1 MEIQTFDPVKFSNAE
16 NQFLLENLGVATV
29 VALRRV
35 SPPVNPKAVKPILD
49 RVNDLI
55 ELERVDGV
63 KWVGVERLKQSINK
77 WFEQNSKW
85 KNDYERSGKR
95 APRWPSMYS
104 FDAKGRP
111 HWSGPG
117 SDSGQVRTY
126 FGPAGERIPFEVLL
140 VPDNY
145 IEWKAPTVAEES
157 SDPLLFIDPQT
168 NRIEC
173 RVPTEDGFC
182 GHTESYKAGSRSS
195 YNAARAR
202 ISKHLRKATQNPEG
216 HRELHTNE
224 FGG

>member
-16 NQFLLENLGVATV
+16 NEFLLETLGLPTA
-29 VALRRV
+29 VALRQLKY
-35 SPPVNPKAVKPILD
+35 PVNPKAVKPILD
-49 RVNDLI
+49 RVN
-55 ELERVDGV
+55 ELEDLRKYDGSD
-63 KWVGVERLKQSINK
+63 WVGVEKLKQSIRK
-77 WFEQNSKW
+77 WQEQNIKW
-85 KNDYERSGKR
+85 ANDFKRSGKR
-95 APRWPSMYS
+95 APRWPSLYS

-140 VPDNY
+140 VPDNF
-145 IEWKAPTVAEES
+145 INWVAPTIAEENT
-157 SDPLLFIDPQT
+157 DPLLYVDPDAH
-168 NRIEC
+168 RIEC
-173 RVPTEDGFC
+173 KVPVDGGIC
-182 GHTESYKAGSRSS
+182 GHTEAYKPGSRSS

-202 ISKHLRKATQNPEG
+202 ISKHLRKATANADA